1 MLLPSYSGYSSVSGP
16 VILTKPAE
24 RIEQSTLAS
33 TRPALRSIDRPRLAP
48 SAQRFPPI
56 EKQKVIEKMSTG
68 RISHYDEGRG
78 FGFIIPD
85 DGGADVFVHANY
97 LVNADALK
105 KDQRVSFE
113 VVNDD
118 RRGKPRADKVRV
130 L

>member
-1 MLLPSYSGYSSVSGP
+1 M
-16 VILTKPAE
+16 
-24 RIEQSTLAS
+24 
-33 TRPALRSIDRPRLAP
+33 RPALRFTAQPRSAP
-48 SAQRFPPI
+48 SAPRFRPI
-56 EKQKVIEKMSTG
+56 ENRGDLETSTG
-68 RISHYDEGRG
+68 RVSHYDEGRG

-85 DGGADVFVHANY
+85 DGGTDVFMHANY
-97 LVNADALK
+97 LANVDTLK